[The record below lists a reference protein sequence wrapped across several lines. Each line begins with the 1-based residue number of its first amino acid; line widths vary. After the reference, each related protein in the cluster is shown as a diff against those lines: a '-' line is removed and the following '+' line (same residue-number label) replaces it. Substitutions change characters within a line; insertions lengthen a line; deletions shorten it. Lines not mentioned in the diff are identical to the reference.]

1 MIDYSVF
8 DKANAAYERDV
19 KAQLAKKDREN
30 PGWDKEFM
38 SRFAFKQEVMKKH
51 RAAMD
56 AGRQR
61 MYDTSP
67 GGTYDSFIEYNN
79 PMRTAAEKNSQAKF
93 LQLIHKGNSEDEI
106 RAMGYTGETPEG
118 YEGHQGNPDGYGK
131 SKYRPERTQGESYFQ
146 QLAKDIDNPQ
156 PNRISQSIKKM
167 QKEDPS
173 LFRPKGKMYNLP
185 TPGTPSYGR
194 DGTYDTDTGVFTP
207 SDGLGRFLS
216 EGEKSMRDPSP
227 DVVAGRVLAYR
238 NKNKGGP
245 NKAYEDALDRA
256 FGALKAGRMRTDRE
270 YMRLPETWYGKPGS
284 GSENWYPNPPGWNEG
299 KTPNITYV
307 GSGKAYRGQGAPGAS
322 ADSIRQAIPG
332 YGSSGGASSAAGSAR
347 ERATQYQEGVS
358 MSRMAPSGGGT
369 KVLVDNEAITSAPG
383 DKDAGNTV
391 TPIRAKSEASS
402 NAVVAPIRSA
412 STRRSVVTADRNRGN
427 LTGGDTRNYYNTRFR

>member
-1 MIDYSVF
+1 MIDYSLF
-8 DKANAAYERDV
+8 DAAQAKYLRDV
-19 KAQLAKKDREN
+19 NAQLAKKDREN

-38 SRFAFKQEVMKKH
+38 SRFTFKEKVRKKYLKEI
-51 RAAMD
+51 D
-56 AGRQR
+56 AGKQR
-61 MYDTSP
+61 MYETSP

-79 PMRTAAEKNSQAKF
+79 PMRSAADKNSQAKF

-118 YEGHQGNPDGYGK
+118 YEGHQGNPSGYGK
-131 SKYRPERTQGESYFQ
+131 SKYRPERAQGESYFQ

-156 PNRISQSIKKM
+156 PNRVTQTVRQM
-167 QKEDPS
+167 QKDDPS

-245 NKAYEDALDRA
+245 NKGYEDALDRA

-307 GSGKAYRGQGAPGAS
+307 GSGKAYGGQGAPGAS
-322 ADSIRQAIPG
+322 ADSIKQAIPS
-332 YGSSGGASSAAGSAR
+332 YDSATARAS
-347 ERATQYQEGVS
+347 QYQESRPSPLLPSEGIS
-358 MSRMAPSGGGT
+358 LNRMAPSRGSS

-383 DKDAGNTV
+383 DIGSQD
-391 TPIRAKSEASS
+391 
-402 NAVVAPIRSA
+402 VVAPIAAERQ
-412 STRRSVVTADRNRGN
+412 DRQSSPVSFLKSGRERG
-427 LTGGDTRNYYNTRFR
+427 GRGRAVGRVDRDGPVAAANYYQSRFS

>member
-1 MIDYSVF
+1 MIDYSLF
-8 DKANAAYERDV
+8 DAAQAKYLRDV
-19 KAQLAKKDREN
+19 NAQLAKKDREN

-38 SRFAFKQEVMKKH
+38 SRFTFKEKVRKKYLKEI
-51 RAAMD
+51 D
-56 AGRQR
+56 AGKQR
-61 MYDTSP
+61 MYETSP
-67 GGTYDSFIEYNN
+67 AGTYDSFIEYHN
-79 PMRTAAEKNSQAKF
+79 PMRTEAEKNSQAKF
-93 LQLIHKGNSEDEI
+93 MQLAHSGNSEEEI
-106 RAMGYTGETPEG
+106 RAMGYTGVTPEHLRG
-118 YEGHQGNPDGYGK
+118 TKGNPTGYGK
-131 SKYRPERTQGESYFQ
+131 SKYRPPATQDASYFQ
-146 QLAKDIDNPQ
+146 QLARDIDNPQ
-156 PNRISQSIKKM
+156 ENRIARNIKKR

-256 FGALKAGRMRTDRE
+256 FGALKAGRMRSDKE

-322 ADSIRQAIPG
+322 ADSIKQAIPS
-332 YGSSGGASSAAGSAR
+332 YGSSAGASSAAGSAR

-358 MSRMAPSGGGT
+358 MSRMAPSRGSS
-369 KVLVDNEAITSAPG
+369 KVLVDNEAMTPAPG
-383 DKDAGNTV
+383 DIGSQD
-391 TPIRAKSEASS
+391 
-402 NAVVAPIRSA
+402 VVAPIAAERQ
-412 STRRSVVTADRNRGN
+412 DRQSSPVSFLKSGRERG
-427 LTGGDTRNYYNTRFR
+427 GSGRAVGRVGRDGPVAAANYYQSRFS

>member
-1 MIDYSVF
+1 MIDYSEF

-19 KAQLAKKDREN
+19 QAQLAKKDREN

-38 SRFAFKQEVMKKH
+38 SRFTFKQGVMAKH
-51 RAAMD
+51 REAMD
-56 AGRQR
+56 AGRRR
-61 MYDTSP
+61 MYETSP

-79 PMRTAAEKNSQAKF
+79 PMRSASEKNSQAKF
-93 LQLIHKGNSEDEI
+93 LQLVHKGNSEDEI

-118 YEGHQGNPDGYGK
+118 YAGHQGNPSGYGK
-131 SKYRPERTQGESYFQ
+131 SKYRPEATQGESYYQ
-146 QLAKDIDNPQ
+146 QLARDIDNPQ
-156 PNRISQSIKKM
+156 ENRIAQSIKKM
-167 QKEDPS
+167 QKDDPS
-173 LFRPKGKMYNLP
+173 LFNPKGTMYNLP

-194 DGTYDTDTGVFTP
+194 DGTFNTDTGVFTP
-207 SDGLGRFLS
+207 SDGKGRFLS
-216 EGEKSMRDPSP
+216 EAEKMSRDPSP
-227 DVVAGRVLAYR
+227 DVVANKVLAYR
-238 NKNKGGP
+238 NANKGGP

-256 FGALKAGRMRTDRE
+256 FGALKSGSMRSDRE

-299 KTPNITYV
+299 VTPKITYV
-307 GSGKAYRGQGAPGAS
+307 GSGQAGKGLASGAS
-322 ADSIRQAIPG
+322 YDSIKQAIPG
-332 YGSSGGASSAAGSAR
+332 YGSSAGAGAAAGSAR
-347 ERATQYQEGVS
+347 ERATQYQEEGS
-358 MSRMAPSGGGT
+358 MSRMAPSGGGS
-369 KVLVDNEAITSAPG
+369 KVLVDNEAMTSAPG

-412 STRRSVVTADRNRGN
+412 STRKSVVTADRNRGS